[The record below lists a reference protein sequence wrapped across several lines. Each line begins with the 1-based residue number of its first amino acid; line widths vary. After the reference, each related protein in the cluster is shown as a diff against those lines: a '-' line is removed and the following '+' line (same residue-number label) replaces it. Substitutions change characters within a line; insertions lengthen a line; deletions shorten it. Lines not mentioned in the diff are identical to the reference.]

1 MLVVKIIL
9 LSYPHLTALP
19 ASYPSQGMVIP
30 EEREGK
36 TDVATELLRDSSK
49 PTDIISSR
57 KAGGRDQEKPIQKKV
72 SNVDF

>member
-1 MLVVKIIL
+1 
-9 LSYPHLTALP
+9 
-19 ASYPSQGMVIP
+19 MVIP

-36 TDVATELLRDSSK
+36 TDIATELLRDSSK